1 VGKHVGAHCKVRR
14 HLFTRA
20 RLLALA
26 VVVLGLVVATSAA
39 RPAWAL
45 FSSGTTSTTSV
56 SLGSVTPMADVS
68 GSVSSSSF
76 DPVVAQ
82 VAVGLSPEIPA
93 LDDSTNQV
101 WVPNDGSETI
111 SVIDESTNK
120 VAEAIPLTSSA
131 EPTVGPLAV
140 AIDQSTQT
148 AYALVQGQTSSKS
161 SFYSVMVINAKTYA
175 IVTSITSC
183 VESAGDDLA
192 IDDATDT
199 IYEACY
205 YSDGDVAVIDGAT
218 NTVKYFTVG
227 GGPTGI
233 AYDPV
238 TNDVLVAESADDDI
252 AVIDASTNT
261 VTGTIPVGGEPYQIA
276 IDRETGT
283 AWVTDY
289 DASKVFA
296 VDPSNDAVS
305 SVQVLDGEASGV
317 SGIAVDDATG
327 MVYATTSYSGDGVL
341 LYIDASTDSNT
352 GEALTPNNPN
362 FVVVNPSTDLIYTS
376 DYAASE
382 VTVVD
387 GVAAPYS
394 VVPVGAYPG
403 NIGVDPST
411 DIAWVANSNS
421 GTVSEINGATDQVVA
436 TITVGSDPWDAA
448 VDDATDTVYVTNS
461 DSGTVSVIDG
471 TTGTVTATI
480 DVGSG
485 PYGVAVDQKT
495 GTVYVTNGGSD
506 TVSVIDGAT
515 GTVTATIAVGSDPYA
530 VAVDDVSDTVYVVNK
545 SSGTMSVI
553 DGASNTVS
561 ATVSLGSSTAPIAV
575 AVDPIVGQ
583 AYVVENGSDEL
594 VVVSLATNTVTT
606 TITEGAN
613 TGNVTVD
620 ASANAVYVTNFT
632 AETISVIDASTDQ
645 VASTMDAGA
654 SVFGVA
660 VDPET
665 GVLFIGYVYNGF
677 VGAISPTDDVA
688 VSWSAPSSPIVLSCE
703 VLGATSSS
711 GPFQDLATEP
721 CSQESASI
729 TTNYSWLEVLPVYEE
744 WQGPATPFQAAIA

>member
-1 VGKHVGAHCKVRR
+1 M
-14 HLFTRA
+14 
-20 RLLALA
+20 LALA

-45 FSSGTTSTTSV
+45 FSSGATSTSSV
-56 SLGSVTPMADVS
+56 SLGSVKGMADVS

-82 VAVGLSPEIPA
+82 VTVGSKPELLA

-101 WVPNDGSETI
+101 WVPNSGSDTI
-111 SVIDESTNK
+111 SVIDESTNEI
-120 VAEAIPLTSSA
+120 AETIPLTSSA
-131 EPTVGPLAV
+131 EPTVNPLAV
-140 AIDQSTQT
+140 AIDQSTQM
-148 AYALVQGQTSSKS
+148 AYVLVQGQTSSKS
-161 SFYSVMVINAKTYA
+161 SVYQVMVINAETYE

-183 VESAGDDLA
+183 VEAAGDGLT
-192 IDDATDT
+192 INQATDT

-205 YSDGDVAVIDGAT
+205 YSGGAVAVINGAT
-218 NTVKYFTVG
+218 NTVQYITVG

-238 TNDVLVAESADDDI
+238 TNDVLVAESADGDI

-276 IDRETGT
+276 IDRKTGT
-283 AWVTDY
+283 AWVADD

-296 VDPSNDAVS
+296 VDPSNDEVS
-305 SVQVLDGEASGV
+305 TVQVLDGEETCVSGV
-317 SGIAVDDATG
+317 AVDDATD
-327 MVYATTSYSGDGVL
+327 MVYATTSYNKDGVL

-362 FVVVNPSTDLIYTS
+362 FVVVNSSTDMVYVS
-376 DYAASE
+376 DNGADE

-387 GVAAPYS
+387 GADAPYP
-394 VVPVGAYPG
+394 VIPVGTHPA
-403 NIGVDPST
+403 NIGVDQST
-411 DIAWVANSNS
+411 NTAWVADGGS
-421 GTVSEINGATDQVVA
+421 GTVSEINGTTNQVVA
-436 TITVGSDPWDAA
+436 TITVGSDPWGVAVYDAS
-448 VDDATDTVYVTNS
+448 DTVYVTNTGS
-461 DSGTVSVIDG
+461 DTVSVIDG
-471 TTGTVTATI
+471 ATGEVTNTI

-485 PYGVAVDQKT
+485 PYGVALDQKT
-495 GTVYVTNGGSD
+495 NTVYVTNGGSD

-515 GTVTATIAVGSDPYA
+515 GTVTATIPVGSDPYA
-530 VAVDDVSDTVYVVNK
+530 VAVDDATDTVYVVNK

-561 ATVSLGSSTAPIAV
+561 DTVPLGSSTAPSAV
-575 AVDPIVGQ
+575 AVDPSAGQ
-583 AYVVENGSDEL
+583 AYVVEKGTDEL
-594 VVVSLATNTVTT
+594 AVVSLATNTVTT
-606 TITEGAN
+606 TITEGAD

-632 AETISVIDASTDQ
+632 AETISVIDASTNQ
-645 VASTMDAGA
+645 VVSTMGAGA
-654 SVFGVA
+654 NVFGVA

-665 GVLFIGYVYNGF
+665 GVLFVGYVYNGF

-711 GPFQDLATEP
+711 GPFQELATEP
-721 CSQESASI
+721 CSQGSASI
-729 TTNYSWLEVLPVYEE
+729 VTNYSWIEVLPVYEA